1 MTIIK
6 TLLKK
11 GLFHI
16 MGSTFV
22 NKIIGFITNVAIVKI
37 LTKTE
42 YGVFSSAFNTYTMA
56 ALFSGF
62 GIANGILY
70 FCSDK
75 EKKEKRLAY
84 YDFSL
89 KYGIISDVLLMIV
102 LIIYGAYGPVGIM
115 NTRKYVVFLSALPL
129 VAYVQNYFSMVL
141 RTRKENVKYSRLLNI
156 NSFSYAVLAVIG
168 SYMWGIYGTI
178 TGRYLAFLITAIIGA
193 FYCRPYL
200 EFSKLSYKLMKN
212 ERLDIIKYSLANG
225 AISALNSILYMIDV
239 WLIGYLIADAEV
251 LASYKVATVIPEHM
265 TFIPSCVAIV
275 FFPMFVEQ
283 SGNVEWLHKN
293 IKKLYKSMVALSGA
307 IAMVMIIAAP
317 LIIRI
322 LWGNQYVDA
331 VLCFKILAI
340 SFFFLSSFRILT
352 TNILVAFGKMKFNL
366 VVSLIV
372 GVLNII
378 LDIVLIYYYGS
389 IGAAVATLI
398 ISILASALSV
408 PYLMRYLVFLKKKE

>member
-1 MTIIK
+1 MTLIK

-42 YGVFSSAFNTYTMA
+42 YGIFSSAFNTYAMV

-89 KYGIISDVLLMIV
+89 KYGIISDILLMIILV
-102 LIIYGAYGPVGIM
+102 VYGLCGPVGIVKS
-115 NTRKYVVFLSALPL
+115 RKYVVFLAALPL
-129 VAYVQNYFSMVL
+129 AAYIQNFFSMVL

-156 NSFSYAVLAVIG
+156 NSFSYAIFAVIG

-178 TGRYLAFLITAIIGA
+178 MGRYLAFLLTAIIGA

-200 EFSKLSYKLMKN
+200 EFTKLSYRLTRKEKLN
-212 ERLDIIKYSLANG
+212 IIKYSSANG
-225 AISALNSILYMIDV
+225 AVSALNSILYMIDV
-239 WLIGYLIADAEV
+239 WLIGYLVADAEI

-283 SGNVEWLHKN
+283 SDNIEWLLKN
-293 IKKLYKSMVALSGA
+293 IKKLYRSMVALSGV
-307 IAMVMIIAAP
+307 IAMVMIIASP
-317 LIIRI
+317 LIIKI

-352 TNILVAFGKMKFNL
+352 TNILVALGKVKFNL
-366 VVSLIV
+366 VVSIIV
-372 GVLNII
+372 GVLNIM
-378 LDIVLIYYYGS
+378 LDIVLIYYFG
-389 IGAAVATLI
+389 
-398 ISILASALSV
+398 
-408 PYLMRYLVFLKKKE
+408 